1 MNMPQPTDQS
11 RDTVMHFDPKQMW
24 LPVSLVA
31 AVIATIAVGAWTLS
45 GWVDALDRNT
55 TAVQKL
61 EGRMDAVLDHHRM
74 LQVWAADLARR
85 NPTLTVPEIPR

>member
-1 MNMPQPTDQS
+1 MPEQEPAG
-11 RDTVMHFDPKQMW
+11 TVLHFDPKQMW
-24 LPVSLVA
+24 LPISLVA
-31 AVIATIAVGAWTLS
+31 AVVVTIAAGAWTLS

-55 TAVQKL
+55 VAVSKL

-74 LQVWAADLARR
+74 LQVWAFDLARK